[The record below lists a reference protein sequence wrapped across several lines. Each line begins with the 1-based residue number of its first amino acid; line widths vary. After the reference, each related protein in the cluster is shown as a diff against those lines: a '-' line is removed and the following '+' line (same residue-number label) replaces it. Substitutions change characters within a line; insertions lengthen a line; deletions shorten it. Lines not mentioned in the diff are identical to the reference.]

1 MPIATRR
8 TLVLAFVM
16 ISLLNLL
23 SGVIAQKQNDKKSP
37 PSPPLS
43 DAQQG
48 DTIKI
53 DTDLVTVPV
62 IVSDRRDLYI
72 PDMRKEEFTVYEDGV
87 KQEIA
92 FFGTVKEPFHVVLML
107 DTSLSTGL
115 QKLKQVQSAAHEF
128 IEQLQGG
135 DRVKIISFDDTVN
148 ELCDFTGDRSA
159 LRQAINSVRAGKGTK
174 LYDAMKLAL
183 NSLKRLK
190 SNRKAVV
197 ILTDGVDW
205 HSDATTYDDNIDDL
219 EEAGVIVY
227 PIRYNTRPEVE
238 AMLRGQNQ
246 SLDVIFGGRGG
257 GTSGTTPPTMPGQT
271 RVPTRTPGG
280 DDPYRLP
287 IPKIGLPPVGG
298 GRYPNDPNG
307 QGRYPDPNDPDSRG
321 RNPDTRRPPD
331 PRDYP
336 APSRRNPDP
345 NDPNGPNGPR
355 RSPRDGIDAM
365 LDTAYRTADQYLK
378 ELATTSGG
386 ELYRADTLA
395 DLPDA
400 FAKIAG
406 ELRNQYAIGYYPA
419 NSARDGKLRKVQV
432 KASRKDAVVRARPS
446 YRAKDKS

>member
-1 MPIATRR
+1 MRNATRR
-8 TLVLAFVM
+8 VLILAFVATV
-16 ISLLNLL
+16 LLNLL
-23 SGVIAQKQNDKKSP
+23 SGVTAQKQSDKKP
-37 PSPPLS
+37 QPSPQS
-43 DAQQG
+43 ADAQQG

-62 IVSDRRDLYI
+62 IVSDRHDLYL

-92 FFGTVKEPFHVVLML
+92 FFGAIKQPFHVVLML

-115 QKLKQVQSAAHEF
+115 QKLKQIQQAAHEF

-135 DRVKIISFDDTVN
+135 DRVKVISFDDTVN

-174 LYDAMKLAL
+174 LYDAMKLAM
-183 NSLKRLK
+183 NSLKRVK
-190 SNRKAVV
+190 SNRKAVA

-205 HSDATTYDDNIDDL
+205 HSDATTYDDNIDNL

-257 GTSGTTPPTMPGQT
+257 VAGGTTPPTMPGET
-271 RVPTRTPGG
+271 RVPTRTPGA

-287 IPKIGLPPVGG
+287 IPKIGLPPIGG
-298 GRYPNDPNG
+298 GRNPNDPRDA
-307 QGRYPDPNDPDSRG
+307 GRYPDPSDPSGGG
-321 RNPDTRRPPD
+321 RYPDTRRPPD

-336 APSRRNPDP
+336 DSSRRQPNP
-345 NDPNGPNGPR
+345 NDPNASR
-355 RSPRDGIDAM
+355 RQSGGARDGIDAM
-365 LDTAYRTADQYLK
+365 LDNAYRTADKYLN

-395 DLPDA
+395 DLHDA

-406 ELRNQYAIGYYPA
+406 ELRNQYAIGYYPTNA
-419 NSARDGKLRKVQV
+419 ARNGKYRKVQV
-432 KASRKDAVVRARPS
+432 KTSRKDALVRARPG
-446 YRAKDKS
+446 YREKYKS